1 MLYLVGADLF
11 DVDDGPVTVSINR
24 SIEAKSAADH
34 VPGEKTDIKGKTI
47 TTNIPGGVMR
57 AIYVETVE

>member
-1 MLYLVGADLF
+1 M
-11 DVDDGPVTVSINR
+11 TVRINR
-24 SIEAKSAADH
+24 NTRAGSAVDY
-34 VPGEKTDIKGKTI
+34 VTGEKVEIKGNTI